1 MPDRDDETD
10 APDSDAPD
18 SEDATDEPEDA
29 DDGSPRATREQLQA
43 FLALPATLRRAAG
56 IVGKRVPGQDVGDF
70 VGQAVQDALR
80 ATRMPTV
87 DGMQPWFDACCR
99 KAVARH
105 YRRRER
111 RKKYEGAMPVAPE
124 ARDEAGQ
131 PVEDP
136 GDAVVDID
144 PSVDPEDV
152 DLRAEGMLFRR
163 WMKSAV
169 ADDAH
174 DRQTYAAMEAWA
186 DADEDAGATYATVA
200 AAHGMTDA
208 AFKKRVQRLREKYA
222 PRYERWRNR
231 TIVLLLLG
239 GVALVLLVWALLHR
253 RAPPPVPV
261 GPVTS
266 ASTRPPLFELDD
278 GKNVS
283 HPRPKSSDEP

>member
-1 MPDRDDETD
+1 MPDRDDDPD
-10 APDSDAPD
+10 APVDETPD
-18 SEDATDEPEDA
+18 SADATDDPEDVE
-29 DDGSPRATREQLQA
+29 DGSPRATREQLQA

-56 IVGKRVPGQDVGDF
+56 IVGKRVPAQDVGDF

-80 ATRMPTV
+80 STQLPRADRM
-87 DGMQPWFDACCR
+87 QAWFDACCR

-111 RKKYEGAMPVAPE
+111 RKKYEGAMPVAP
-124 ARDEAGQ
+124 AVRDEAGE

-144 PSVDPEDV
+144 PSVDPQDA
-152 DLRAEGMLFRR
+152 DLRAEGTLFRR
-163 WMKSAV
+163 WMKGAV
-169 ADDAH
+169 ADDAQ

-186 DADEDAGATYATVA
+186 DADEDAGVTYATVA

-231 TIVLLLLG
+231 TILLLILG
-239 GVALVLLVWALLHR
+239 GITLVLAIWALLHR
-253 RAPPPVPV
+253 RAPPPAPFNA
-261 GPVTS
+261 VTS
-266 ASTRPPLFELDD
+266 ASTTRPPPVVDD
-278 GKNVS
+278 DKNVS
-283 HPRPKSSDEP
+283 HPAP